1 MSKRWRP
8 AAAWRRALETFRSL
22 GARLEAWGER
32 EVRRRAAEARTGDAS
47 GAARKERYAVLATV
61 AGFSIS
67 GVLVLTAIALEVWLV
82 FERPWTTEAL
92 PRFALYGAAIAAI
105 SVTELVVT
113 MRFALWLAGRQ
124 LGRSSIHTEGGEDPL
139 FGALAR
145 AVTGAPE
152 PDLRPLELDCRK
164 FVNRRARL
172 AAKLAWRSRRLV
184 SNVIAKTLLRQFL
197 GRSMLRAYSAM
208 LAAPITGLWGAW
220 AMFRAVRVVRFRL
233 TGRRVAEAILAA
245 VDHAPA
251 DRAHRLTE
259 TMLLLVA
266 GRIVQFGQYDANLDL
281 LATGLAQRCCTHGP
295 LPPSL
300 DDWSAFVALFRRL
313 EARERMD
320 MRQAA
325 VLVFAL
331 KARPLSRREL
341 AWLTEIGI
349 AADDVHRARRK
360 ITSAAPLEIPVFA
373 AAGRPGQP
381 MRDRHTDG
389 EAPPVTAPARIAPP
403 TCGETARPGRSP
415 VQRQIGHHLS

>member
-67 GVLVLTAIALEVWLV
+67 GVLALTAIALEVWLV

-172 AAKLAWRSRRLV
+172 AAKLAW
-184 SNVIAKTLLRQFL
+184 
-197 GRSMLRAYSAM
+197 
-208 LAAPITGLWGAW
+208 
-220 AMFRAVRVVRFRL
+220 
-233 TGRRVAEAILAA
+233 
-245 VDHAPA
+245 
-251 DRAHRLTE
+251 
-259 TMLLLVA
+259 
-266 GRIVQFGQYDANLDL
+266 
-281 LATGLAQRCCTHGP
+281 
-295 LPPSL
+295 
-300 DDWSAFVALFRRL
+300 
-313 EARERMD
+313 
-320 MRQAA
+320 
-325 VLVFAL
+325 
-331 KARPLSRREL
+331 
-341 AWLTEIGI
+341 LTEIGI

-415 VQRQIGHHLS
+415 VQRRIGHHLS